1 MAINFLRLPAV
12 CRATALPRSSI
23 YKAIEKGEF
32 PTPIKLGVGD
42 RSRSVA
48 WIEEDITRWQQERIA
63 ASRPDDKGNAA

>member
-23 YKAIEKGEF
+23 YRGISRGEF
-32 PTPIKLGVGD
+32 PKPIKLGE
-42 RSRSVA
+42 RSVA

-63 ASRPDDKGNAA
+63 ACRPAQGNAA